1 MDKIAIRNRLKS
13 SFMIEV
19 FDKMALPY
27 QLRSMSN
34 LNLPNMT
41 IVYSGKDA
49 VQFMGQR
56 ARTKL
61 PTDIRTSSSLAVF
74 KKRLESNRYGHCSC
88 RICNT
93 FVYLVGYA

>member
-27 QLRSMSN
+27 QLRSISN

-41 IVYSGKDA
+41 ILYSGKDA
-49 VQFMGQR
+49 VKFMGQR
-56 ARTKL
+56 AWTKL
-61 PTDIRTSSSLAVF
+61 PSEID
-74 KKRLESNRYGHCSC
+74 
-88 RICNT
+88 
-93 FVYLVGYA
+93 